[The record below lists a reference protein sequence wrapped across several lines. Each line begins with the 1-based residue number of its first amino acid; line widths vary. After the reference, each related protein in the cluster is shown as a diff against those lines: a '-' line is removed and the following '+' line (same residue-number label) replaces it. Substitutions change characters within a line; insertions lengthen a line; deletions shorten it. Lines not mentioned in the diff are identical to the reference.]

1 MSKNLKVSVV
11 MPTYNNE
18 NDVGQAIESVIEQT
32 YSNWELIIVNDGSS
46 DNTYNICQK
55 YAQKD
60 KRIKVYTQ
68 CNKGPS
74 VARNNALK
82 KASGDLLMF
91 VDADDTLVKNALS
104 ILIPYF
110 DDSLIDLCIYSW
122 NEISLKGKK
131 FHRYS
136 QAEISAKKEDYFRN
150 IGYSSD
156 WNMFSGGYP
165 WNKIWR
171 ISSLKRGGMVYFNEH
186 VNMLED
192 RLFVLAAIDKINGLK
207 VINTP
212 LYNYYVRNESIS
224 HSKSNKE
231 ILQQAEEICNA
242 VKFEYK
248 YIKKNHS
255 SAIDVAQKSLFQV
268 QVNYLTVA
276 ILNQNLIDKKV
287 FIKIKN
293 EFNNGKFYFL
303 NFKVFVKYVCI
314 KIYLYF
320 KHL

>member
-122 NEISLKGKK
+122 NEI
-131 FHRYS
+131 
-136 QAEISAKKEDYFRN
+136 
-150 IGYSSD
+150 
-156 WNMFSGGYP
+156 
-165 WNKIWR
+165 
-171 ISSLKRGGMVYFNEH
+171 
-186 VNMLED
+186 
-192 RLFVLAAIDKINGLK
+192 
-207 VINTP
+207 NT
-212 LYNYYVRNESIS
+212 
-224 HSKSNKE
+224 
-231 ILQQAEEICNA
+231 
-242 VKFEYK
+242 
-248 YIKKNHS
+248 
-255 SAIDVAQKSLFQV
+255 
-268 QVNYLTVA
+268 
-276 ILNQNLIDKKV
+276 
-287 FIKIKN
+287 
-293 EFNNGKFYFL
+293 
-303 NFKVFVKYVCI
+303 
-314 KIYLYF
+314 
-320 KHL
+320 